1 MAFKSTS
8 TYFLA
13 FARQTQTLAVHRN
26 HTQWT
31 WNPITSQNLRQISRV
46 CGCQHHLP
54 LLLKLAT
61 PWITTKLISKKSSHQ
76 NLGTHSNW
84 CVIWKERTCNNWCGC
99 LCVCAR
105 ASSCNFIGIY
115 NNHNPSLGVFQHG
128 CKMLRQKIHME
139 LPFNIANCLHIK
151 TDNVNWTNA
160 YMRVL
165 CLTVFQ
171 WFFSEK
177 SHHVGLN
184 FAPRLKA
191 TNQLK
196 DWLHSFAR
204 PCMTR

>member
-1 MAFKSTS
+1 MN
-8 TYFLA
+8 LEP
-13 FARQTQTLAVHRN
+13 N
-26 HTQWT
+26 
-31 WNPITSQNLRQISRV
+31 NITNLRQISRV

-99 LCVCAR
+99 VCVCAR

-115 NNHNPSLGVFQHG
+115 NNHNPSLGVFPHD

-171 WFFSEK
+171 WFFSKNVFGGNHVSKARQCHGSMIATCIVNKKCTK
-177 SHHVGLN
+177 ST
-184 FAPRLKA
+184 P
-191 TNQLK
+191 TN
-196 DWLHSFAR
+196 HI
-204 PCMTR
+204 T

>member
-1 MAFKSTS
+1 MNLEPNNITKFETNFSSLRLPAPSAIAVETCNAVNHNKVDIKKIITPKS
-8 TYFLA
+8 
-13 FARQTQTLAVHRN
+13 RN
-26 HTQWT
+26 
-31 WNPITSQNLRQISRV
+31 P
-46 CGCQHHLP
+46 
-54 LLLKLAT
+54 LKLMCDL
-61 PWITTKLISKKSSHQ
+61 KR
-76 NLGTHSNW
+76 THMQQLVW
-84 CVIWKERTCNNWCGC
+84 VFV
-99 LCVCAR
+99 CVCAR

-115 NNHNPSLGVFQHG
+115 NNHNPSIGVFQHG

-184 FAPRLKA
+184 FAPWLKA

-196 DWLHSFAR
+196 DWLHSFAC